1 MVVVVVII
9 AAVVVILLVAIV
21 VLVIVLVVVI
31 VAVNAP
37 DCFFHVIFYAFRRCT
52 YIRNAVITL
61 KSPAVSSFS
70 NDRTDFLVILSTA
83 RSLGVTF

>member
-1 MVVVVVII
+1 VTVVII
-9 AAVVVILLVAIV
+9 IIIIVVILLVVVV

-37 DCFFHVIFYAFRRCT
+37 DCFFHLIFYAFRRCMC
-52 YIRNAVITL
+52 IRNAVITL

-70 NDRTDFLVILSTA
+70 
-83 RSLGVTF
+83 